1 MWKDSETDIDL
12 LDFDYLISMTK
23 SIIEND
29 DLTPSSIGVYG
40 DWGSG
45 KSSLA
50 EMALKELSLNEDYV
64 CLKFNGWLFEGYE
77 DAKTALIGSIL
88 DKISE
93 KRKPQEKALKALKR
107 LYKSIDFFKLASKGI
122 KYGADFLLTGG
133 IGTVAD
139 LTMQSVLSKIKENN
153 LQDKISEDQVK
164 TSLEA
169 LFKNSEIR
177 DNLKSFQNDFKEL
190 LEETNIKKLIVF
202 VDELDRCNH
211 DTILETLEAI
221 RLFLFAPGT
230 SFILGADERQ
240 VMYAVRK
247 KFPEIEG
254 NHIDIGKEYL
264 EKMIQYPIKIPQL
277 GIKEVEYYITCLLFK
292 DTFKKNF
299 GPFIDYIRG
308 EKKKDFINFEITY
321 ELIAPKFT
329 ELDQEK
335 LRETISLSKQLSSV
349 LSTSLKGNPRHCKRF
364 LNALSMRLKMA
375 SFKGL
380 KLDKK
385 VLAKI
390 MLIEYFKDSL
400 YKQLSDLQSQ
410 ENGTPKELNLIEKG
424 EWDNVDRLKVWK
436 DDLWVLN
443 WVNSEPALSD
453 IDLQPY
459 FYFTRES
466 LQNTNIISSS
476 SLSHE
481 ANSILKSLQSGSD
494 LKILQAI
501 QKASNIN
508 EFEAQEILKELISQI
523 EVSSQIDTKL
533 FGSFI
538 NWGKTREALYPDVIL
553 TLQRLPSKKINP
565 ALITRAFGFLKFIN
579 KFEELTEIADR
590 WKKENPKLKGVIEQ
604 EQK

>member
-12 LDFDYLISMTK
+12 LDFDYLISITK
-23 SIIEND
+23 DIIEND

-50 EMALKELSLNEDYV
+50 EMALKELSIDDEYV

-88 DKISE
+88 DKIAE
-93 KRKPQEKALKALKR
+93 KRKPKDKALDTLKR
-107 LYKSIDFFKLASKGI
+107 LYKSIDFFKLASKGV
-122 KYGADFLLTGG
+122 KYGADFLITGG
-133 IGTVAD
+133 IGTIAD
-139 LTMQSVLSKIKENN
+139 LTLQSVLSKVKDSN
-153 LQDKISEDQVK
+153 LQDNIPEDQVK
-164 TSLEA
+164 DSLGA

-177 DNLKSFQNDFKEL
+177 DNLKSFQDDFKEL
-190 LEETNIKKLIVF
+190 LERTKIKKLVVF
-202 VDELDRCNH
+202 IDELDRCNH

-292 DTFKKNF
+292 DTFKNSF
-299 GPFIDYIRG
+299 GPFIDYIRS

-321 ELIAPKFT
+321 ELISPKFT
-329 ELDQEK
+329 ELNQEK

-364 LNALSMRLKMA
+364 LNSLSMRIKMA
-375 SFKGL
+375 SFRGL
-380 KLDKK
+380 ELDKK

-390 MLIEYFKDSL
+390 MLIEYFKDAL
-400 YKQLSDLQSQ
+400 YKQLSDLQS
-410 ENGTPKELNLIEKG
+410 EEEGKPKELTLMENG
-424 EWDNVDRLKVWK
+424 NWDSVDRLKIWK
-436 DDLWVLN
+436 DDTWVLN
-443 WVNSEPALSD
+443 WVKLEPTLSD

-466 LQNTNIISSS
+466 LQSTNINSSS
-476 SLSHE
+476 SLSLE
-481 ANSILKSLQSGSD
+481 ANSILKDLQSGSD
-494 LKILQAI
+494 IKLSEAI
-501 QKASNIN
+501 KKAPNIN
-508 EFEAQEILKELISQI
+508 EYEAQEILKELTNKIEISSEI
-523 EVSSQIDTKL
+523 ETKV
-533 FGSFI
+533 FKSFI
-538 NWGKTREALYPDVIL
+538 GWGETKTSLFPNVIL
-553 TLQRLPSKKINP
+553 ALDGLPVDKIK
-565 ALITRAFGFLKFIN
+565 IAFIPRIIEFFRVCKRETELK
-579 KFEELTEIADR
+579 ELTDR
-590 WKKENPKLKGVIEQ
+590 WIKEKPKLKKIIDQ
-604 EQK
+604 ELK

>member
-277 GIKEVEYYITCLLFK
+277 GAKEVEYYITCLLFK
-292 DTFKKNF
+292 DTFRNDF
-299 GPFIDYIRG
+299 DSFINYIRE

-321 ELIAPKFT
+321 DLIQTEFT
-329 ELDQEK
+329 ELNQEE

-380 KLDKK
+380 ELDKK

-410 ENGTPKELNLIEKG
+410 ENGKPKELNLIEKG
-424 EWDNVDRLKVWK
+424 EWDNVNRLKVWK
-436 DDLWVLN
+436 DDSWVLN
-443 WVNSEPALSD
+443 WVKLEPILSE

-466 LQNTNIISSS
+466 LQSTNVTLSS

-481 ANSILKSLQSGSD
+481 ANSILKDLQSGSD
-494 LKILQAI
+494 IKIVEAI
-501 QKASNIN
+501 KKAPNIN
-508 EFEAQEILKELISQI
+508 EFEAQEVLKELITQI
-523 EVSSQIDTKL
+523 EVSSEIDAKL
-533 FGSFI
+533 FKSFI
-538 NWGKTREALYPDVIL
+538 DWGKTKKSLHPDIVL
-553 TLQRLPSKKINP
+553 TLQSLPSKKIKP
-565 ALITRAFGFLKFIN
+565 AFVPRAFEFLKSTN
-579 KFEELTEIADR
+579 KLKELKEIADR
-590 WKKENPKLKGVIEQ
+590 WKKEKTSLKRIIEQ

>member
-1 MWKDSETDIDL
+1 MWKDSETNIDL

-23 SIIEND
+23 DIIEND
-29 DLTPSSIGVYG
+29 ELTPSSIGVYG

-50 EMALKELSLNEDYV
+50 EMALKELSQVDGYV

-88 DKISE
+88 DKIAEQRSP
-93 KRKPQEKALKALKR
+93 KGKALEALNR
-107 LYKSIDFFKLASKGI
+107 LYKSLDYFKLASKGV

-139 LTMQSVLSKIKENN
+139 LTLQSIMSKVKNSN
-153 LQDKISEDQVK
+153 LQNNISEEQAK
-164 TSLEA
+164 KSLEA
-169 LFKNSEIR
+169 VFDDSKIR
-177 DNLKSFQNDFKEL
+177 NNLKSFQDDFKDL
-190 LEETNIKKLIVF
+190 LKKTNIKKLVVF
-202 VDELDRCNH
+202 IDELDRCNH

-277 GIKEVEYYITCLLFK
+277 GVKEVEYYITCLLFK
-292 DTFKKNF
+292 DAFKEHYESLID
-299 GPFIDYIRG
+299 FIRA
-308 EKKKDFINFEITY
+308 EKKKDFINFEIHY
-321 ELIAPKFT
+321 DLLAKKFP
-329 ELDQEK
+329 ELDQEA

-349 LSTSLKGNPRHCKRF
+349 LSSSLKGNPRHCKRF
-364 LNALSMRLKMA
+364 LNALSMRIKMA

-380 KLDKK
+380 ELDKK

-400 YKQLSDLQSQ
+400 YKQLSDLQSNYNGKPEELKFI
-410 ENGTPKELNLIEKG
+410 ENGK
-424 EWDNVDRLKVWK
+424 WDNVERLKIWK
-436 DDLWVLN
+436 DDTWVLN
-443 WVNSEPALSD
+443 WLNLEPSLSET
-453 IDLQPY
+453 DLQPY

-466 LQNTNIISSS
+466 LQNTYVISSS
-476 SLSHE
+476 SLSIE
-481 ANSILKSLQSGSD
+481 ANSILKDLQSKSD
-494 LKILQAI
+494 MKLTEAI
-501 QKASNIN
+501 KKAPNVN
-508 EFEAQEILKELISQI
+508 QFEAKEILKELINQI
-523 EVSSQIDTKL
+523 QISSNIDSKL
-533 FGSFI
+533 FKSFI
-538 NWGKTREALYPDVIL
+538 GWGESKKFLYPDVIIFFNGLPVDKIKPAFIPRIINFFKVSEKSTELREL
-553 TLQRLPSKKINP
+553 TDRWLKEKPSLKKI
-565 ALITRAFGFLKFIN
+565 L
-579 KFEELTEIADR
+579 
-590 WKKENPKLKGVIEQ
+590 EQ
-604 EQK
+604 ELK

>member
-1 MWKDSETDIDL
+1 MWRDSETNIDL

-23 SIIEND
+23 DIIEND
-29 DLTPSSIGVYG
+29 ELSPSSIGIYG

-50 EMALKELSLNEDYV
+50 EMALKELSEEDGFV

-88 DKISE
+88 DKIAE
-93 KRKPQEKALKALKR
+93 NKTPKGKGLDALNR
-107 LYKSIDFFKLASKGI
+107 LYESIDFFKLASKGV

-133 IGTVAD
+133 IGTIAD
-139 LTMQSVLSKIKENN
+139 LTMKSVLAQVKENN
-153 LQDKISEDQVK
+153 LKDSVTDEQVEK
-164 TSLEA
+164 SLEA
-169 LFKNSEIR
+169 VFNNSEIR
-177 DNLKSFQNDFKEL
+177 DTLKSFQDDFQDLLKE
-190 LEETNIKKLIVF
+190 TKIKKLVVF
-202 VDELDRCNH
+202 IDELDRCNH

-292 DTFKKNF
+292 DAFKSDF
-299 GPFIDYIRG
+299 GSFYDYIKG
-308 EKKKDFINFEITY
+308 EKKKDFINFEIKY
-321 ELIAPKFT
+321 EEIAPKFAD
-329 ELDQEK
+329 LNQEV

-380 KLDKK
+380 TLDKK

-400 YKQLSDLQSQ
+400 YKQLSDLQSI
-410 ENGTPKELNLIEKG
+410 ENGKPKELESMEKG
-424 EWDNVDRLKVWK
+424 EWDDIDRLKVWK
-436 DDLWVLN
+436 DDTWVLN
-443 WVNSEPALSD
+443 WVKLEPALSEV
-453 IDLQPY
+453 DLQPY

-466 LQNTNIISSS
+466 LQNTNRNSSS
-476 SLSHE
+476 SLSIE
-481 ANSILKSLQSGSD
+481 AKSILKDLQSKSD
-494 LKILQAI
+494 INLTRAI
-501 QKASNIN
+501 KKAPNIN
-508 EFEAQEILKELISQI
+508 QFEAQEILKELISQI
-523 EVSSQIDTKL
+523 QTSSEIDTKL
-533 FGSFI
+533 FKSFI
-538 NWGKTREALYPDVIL
+538 SWGESNEALFPDIII
-553 TLQRLPSKKINP
+553 TLKGLPSNKIKRPFIPRIIEFFKVCNKP
-565 ALITRAFGFLKFIN
+565 DELI
-579 KFEELTEIADR
+579 ELTDR
-590 WKKENPKLKGVIEQ
+590 WKKEQTSLKKIIEQ
-604 EQK
+604 ELK

>member
-1 MWKDSETDIDL
+1 MWKDSETNMDL

-23 SIIEND
+23 DIIENEE
-29 DLTPSSIGVYG
+29 LTPSSIGVYG

-50 EMALKELSLNEDYV
+50 EMALKELSLNNEYV

-93 KRKPQEKALKALKR
+93 QKKPKDKALDALKR

-122 KYGADFLLTGG
+122 KYGADFLITGG

-139 LTMQSVLSKIKENN
+139 LTLQSVISKVKESN
-153 LQDKISEDQVK
+153 LQDNVSEDQIK
-164 TSLEA
+164 KSLETV
-169 LFKNSEIR
+169 FKNSEIR
-177 DNLKSFQNDFKEL
+177 DNLKSFQDDFKEL
-190 LEETNIKKLIVF
+190 LDKTNIKKLIVF
-202 VDELDRCNH
+202 IDELDRCNH

-292 DTFKKNF
+292 DTFKGSF
-299 GPFIDYIRG
+299 GSFIDYIRG

-329 ELDQEK
+329 ELNQEK

-380 KLDKK
+380 ELDKK

-410 ENGTPKELNLIEKG
+410 EKGKPKELKSIEEG
-424 EWDNVDRLKVWK
+424 DWDNVDRLKVWK
-436 DDLWVLN
+436 DDSWVLN
-443 WVNSEPALSD
+443 WIKLEPSLSD

-476 SLSHE
+476 LSHE
-481 ANSILKSLQSGSD
+481 ANSILKDLQSGSD
-494 LKILQAI
+494 IKIADAV
-501 QKASNIN
+501 KRAPNVN
-508 EFEAQEILKELISQI
+508 EFESQKILKELINQI
-523 EVSSQIDTKL
+523 EISSQIDSKMFKAFIGWGDTKESL
-533 FGSFI
+533 H
-538 NWGKTREALYPDVIL
+538 PDVIL
-553 TLQRLPSKKINP
+553 TLQSLPSKKIKP
-565 ALITRAFGFLKFIN
+565 GFVIRSFEFLKSAS
-579 KFEELTEIADR
+579 KLKELKEIADR
-590 WKKENPKLKGVIEQ
+590 WANEKESLKKVIEQ

>member
-1 MWKDSETDIDL
+1 MWKDSETNIDL

-23 SIIEND
+23 DIIEND
-29 DLTPSSIGVYG
+29 ELTPSSIGVYG

-50 EMALKELSLNEDYV
+50 EMALKELSHNDEYV

-93 KRKPQEKALKALKR
+93 QKKPKDKALDALNR
-107 LYKSIDFFKLASKGI
+107 LYKSIDFFKLASKGV
-122 KYGADFLLTGG
+122 KYGADFLITGG
-133 IGTVAD
+133 VGTVAD
-139 LTMQSVLSKIKENN
+139 LTLQSVISKVKENN
-153 LQDKISEDQVK
+153 LQGNVSEDQIK
-164 TSLEA
+164 QSLEA
-169 LFKNSEIR
+169 TFKNSEIR
-177 DNLKSFQNDFKEL
+177 DNLKSFQDDFKEL
-190 LEETNIKKLIVF
+190 LDKTNIKKLVVF
-202 VDELDRCNH
+202 IDELDRCNH

-292 DTFKKNF
+292 DTFKDSF
-299 GPFIDYIRG
+299 GSFIDYIRG

-380 KLDKK
+380 ELDKK

-400 YKQLSDLQSQ
+400 YRQLSDLQSQ
-410 ENGTPKELNLIEKG
+410 EKGKPKELKSIEEG
-424 EWDNVDRLKVWK
+424 DWDNVDRLKVWK
-436 DDLWVLN
+436 DDSWVLN
-443 WVNSEPALSD
+443 WIKLEPSLSE

-466 LQNTNIISSS
+466 LQNTSIISS

-481 ANSILKSLQSGSD
+481 ANSILKDLQSGSD
-494 LKILQAI
+494 IKIADAV
-501 QKASNIN
+501 KRAPNVN
-508 EFEAQEILKELISQI
+508 EFESQKILKELINQI
-523 EVSSQIDTKL
+523 EVSSQIDSKMFKAFIDWGDTKESL
-533 FGSFI
+533 H
-538 NWGKTREALYPDVIL
+538 PDVIL
-553 TLQRLPSKKINP
+553 TLQSLPSKKIKP
-565 ALITRAFGFLKFIN
+565 AFVIRSFEFLKSTS
-579 KFEELTEIADR
+579 KLKELREIAGR
-590 WKKENPKLKGVIEQ
+590 WENEKVSLKKVIEQ
-604 EQK
+604 ELK